1 MRTPGAVREKAAGMS
16 VTTAAS
22 PSSPAR
28 VTVSTQPPLVRIHAL
43 DHQPSFRALLAAA
56 TPIAELARACSDE
69 DLLRCLVVACGEL
82 IAGFGA
88 AAASLDRSR
97 AHRRA
102 WATVRQLE
110 RGVIAARLGK
120 KAPARLVA
128 RARRAVD
135 RADVLISTLPGV
147 LPD

>member
-1 MRTPGAVREKAAGMS
+1 MPAV
-16 VTTAAS
+16 AS
-22 PSSPAR
+22 H
-28 VTVSTQPPLVRIHAL
+28 PPLVRTHYF
-43 DHQPSFRALLAAA
+43 DHQPPFRAVLAAA
-56 TPIAELARACSDE
+56 PAIAELARATADE
-69 DLLRCLVVACGEL
+69 DLLAHLVVACGEL
-82 IAGFGA
+82 VAGFTA
-88 AAASLDRSR
+88 APNSLDRSR

-102 WATVRQLE
+102 WATIRQLE

-128 RARRAVD
+128 RARRAID